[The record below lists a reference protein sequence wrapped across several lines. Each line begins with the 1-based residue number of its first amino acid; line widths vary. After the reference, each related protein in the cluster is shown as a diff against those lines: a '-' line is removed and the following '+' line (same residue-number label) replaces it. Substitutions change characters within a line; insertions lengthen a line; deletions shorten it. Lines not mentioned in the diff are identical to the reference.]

1 MKLPNV
7 SRTPRVWSDDEL
19 TIEAKKALDEFVER
33 RLAEPSTRYV
43 EHVEARRTAITRLFK
58 ALSGINSADP
68 DPAIVRA
75 IILDGEMFAALR
87 YVAGP
92 PISEDDLGVLI
103 TRSTRR
109 PTKTDFRQNDALT
122 QQVLKLICRV
132 ADPYR
137 FPWIAARRPPRSSEL
152 RDAIRATM
160 TLHAAQTLQT
170 ERRGYGKI
178 IEKRLEHRLT
188 ELEFKKITPR
198 NGGNIDAPL
207 HYPVFPEFYTVC
219 NVYTR
224 QIDLLIGLPDRRLI
238 AVEAKD
244 SSSAIN
250 SKKRV
255 LNDTGAK
262 AEQFARSAGKT
273 ILTVG
278 LLSGVFTI
286 PDLKSAQ
293 DKGLY
298 LVWAHDLDG
307 FVEWIKS
314 QT

>member
-1 MKLPNV
+1 MKIPNT
-7 SRTPRVWSDDEL
+7 SRTPRVWTDEEL
-19 TIEAKKALDEFVER
+19 AHEAQTALDEFVDR
-33 RLAEPSTRYV
+33 RLAEPGTKYIA
-43 EHVEARRTAITRLFK
+43 HVEARRSAILRLFK
-58 ALSGINSADP
+58 TLTGIDSKNP
-68 DPAIVRA
+68 DPQTVRQV
-75 IILDGEMFAALR
+75 ILDEEMFAALR

-103 TRSTRR
+103 TRSTKR
-109 PTKTDFRQNDALT
+109 PTKGDFRASDALT
-122 QQVLKLICRV
+122 QEVLKLICRL

-137 FPWIAARRPPRSSEL
+137 FPWIKERRAARPGEV

-160 TLHAAQTLQT
+160 TLHAAMTLQT
-170 ERRGYGKI
+170 ERRGYGKE
-178 IEKRLEHRLT
+178 IERRLEQRLI
-188 ELEFKKITPR
+188 ELDFKKVTPR
-198 NGGNIDAPL
+198 NGGNIDEPV

-219 NVYTR
+219 NVYSR
-224 QIDLLIGLPDRRLI
+224 QIDLLIALPKGRLI

-262 AEQFARSAGKT
+262 AEQFSRAAGKT

-278 LLSGVFTI
+278 LLSGVFTL